1 MSPGVFRVLFL
12 CSDQKCVRPS
22 LSWFWSPIRGFSQYV
37 DTALPRLTYPTL
49 SQSSLFPVLLLLL
62 PLVTLLIILDFLL
75 KPISCCSVAMTLF
88 CSIFNEILL
97 LQQHFSHVL
106 DHNLVLPLFVLN
118 SSNEVSGNCV
128 SLDCIFSANWRL
140 LN

>member
-1 MSPGVFRVLFL
+1 MSPGFCRVLFL
-12 CSDQKCVRPS
+12 FSVQPH
-22 LSWFWSPIRGFSQYV
+22 LSWFWYPIKRL
-37 DTALPRLTYPTL
+37 LPVCGYWPALTYPVL
-49 SQSSLFPVLLLLL
+49 NQSSLSPVLFLFL

-75 KPISCCSVAMTLF
+75 KPISCCSVLVTLF

-97 LQQHFSHVL
+97 LQQQFSHVL

-128 SLDCIFSANWRL
+128 SLDCIASANWRL